1 MPARMVRTGGLGPQV
16 EGGLMPEDCNLTGV
30 QSPLLKIRQ
39 ERWNS
44 ARPMSA
50 QIEITYVCNLDC
62 TFCYNVVDRNQR
74 EMSTLRSV

>member
-1 MPARMVRTGGLGPQV
+1 
-16 EGGLMPEDCNLTGV
+16 MPEDCNLVGAE
-30 QSPLLKIRQ
+30 SPLLKIRQ

-62 TFCYNVVDRNQR
+62 TFCYNVVDHKQR
-74 EMSTLRSV
+74 EMSTYELIDVFEKIADFGVL